1 MFSTVHGDMITEK
14 PGVGTEGGILSAEMC
29 FKPTLIGASLSEPH
43 TSESNYDER
52 FQTEHCTTTLSEL

>member
-1 MFSTVHGDMITEK
+1 MITEK

-52 FQTEHCTTTLSEL
+52 FPTEHCTTTLSEL